1 MDFAQNSEAIKLQFV
16 SGIMR
21 LELPDVADPPDVV
34 AFTIFS
40 AVFPVHFATGDL
52 LRHRDSFEHGTIRK
66 TAATNVVDHSRSGR
80 LEKPVERSHQ
90 VRAVHVVANLF
101 AFIAKNGIAGP
112 GNVTFHQVGEKAM

>member
-1 MDFAQNSEAIKLQFV
+1 MDFAQNSEAVKLQFV

-21 LELPDVADPPDVV
+21 LELSDVADPPDMVT
-34 AFTIFS
+34 FTILR
-40 AVFPVHFATGDL
+40 AIFPVHLAARDL
-52 LRHRDSFEHGTIRK
+52 LSHRDSFEHGTIRK
-66 TAATNVVDHSRSGR
+66 AAATNVVDHSRSGR

-112 GNVTFHQVGEKAM
+112 GNVAFHQVGEKAM